1 MKELPTI
8 LKTKIKLHVFTSKN
22 TQSNSYTNQKLD
34 IIKII
39 EAQAFK
45 LLYFLCYTL
54 SPQEYTP
61 SKYATSKKSNIHVVP
76 TTDLLNTILPN

>member
-1 MKELPTI
+1 MSFFVYLVKDLANCWTDM
-8 LKTKIKLHVFTSKN
+8 V
-22 TQSNSYTNQKLD
+22 
-34 IIKII
+34 
-39 EAQAFK
+39 
-45 LLYFLCYTL
+45 LLYSYASYRGVTTSNRKKSLIYEDFYTL